1 MEHTGKRKL
10 GNSGIEIRPLALG
23 GNVFGWTA
31 DEQTSF
37 RVLDSFVDHGFSFI
51 DTADMYS
58 TWAHGGTG
66 GQSETI
72 IGQWLKRS
80 GKRNAVVIATKVGLE
95 AAPARKGL
103 APSYIK
109 EAVDASLKR
118 LQTDYIDLYQ
128 SHTDDASVPLD
139 ETLSAYGE
147 LIKAGKVRSIGA
159 SNYSGARLTEARRLS
174 EEKGL
179 PRYESIQPEY
189 NLYDRLPYE
198 SDIEPIVLKEGIGS
212 ITYFSLA
219 SGFLSGKYRSEADI
233 RDRAR
238 AGMVKK
244 YLNARGLRI
253 LRALDEVSKQ
263 LNATP
268 AEVALAWL
276 IARPSVTAPIASA
289 TSTEQLANL
298 LKATELELN
307 GEMITTLN
315 EASSERSAA
324 N

>member
-23 GNVFGWTA
+23 TNVFGWTA

-58 TWAHGGTG
+58 AWAHGGVG

-72 IGQWLKRS
+72 IGNWLKRS
-80 GKRNAVVIATKVGLE
+80 GKRDAVVIATKVGLE
-95 AAPARKGL
+95 AAPGKKGL
-103 APSYIK
+103 APAYLRQ
-109 EAVDASLKR
+109 AVEDSLKR

-128 SHTDDASVPLD
+128 SHTDDASVPLE
-139 ETLSAYGE
+139 ETLSTYRD
-147 LIKAGKVRSIGA
+147 LIQAGKVRAIGA
-159 SNYSGARLTEARRLS
+159 SNFSGARLTEALQLS
-174 EEKGL
+174 KEKGL
-179 PRYESIQPEY
+179 PRYQSIQPEY

-198 SDIEPIVLKEGIGS
+198 SDIEPVVLREGIGAIS
-212 ITYFSLA
+212 YFSLA
-219 SGFLSGKYRSEADI
+219 SGFLSGKYRTEADI

-238 AGMVKK
+238 APMLKK
-244 YLNARGLRI
+244 YVNERGLRI
-253 LRALDEVSKQ
+253 LHALDESAKK
-263 LNATP
+263 LNAKP

-289 TSTEQLANL
+289 TSTEQLQSL
-298 LKATELELN
+298 FKATELKLDDE
-307 GEMITTLN
+307 IIRTLN
-315 EASSERSAA
+315 EASAERSAA
-324 N
+324 G